1 MAHRT
6 VMAQSRTACQR
17 WHRAHLEEMKK
28 YRVPVTLRLA
38 ALEATLPLLM
48 LVACSQLGGAPST
61 PTPAPT
67 TTSTPA
73 PTVAGPLDPR
83 AAECFVTTA
92 GSIAPILGISPELDE
107 SQEPAFV
114 VLFDGPVDLPFTGAP
129 PGPVGASKRRRVR
142 RRWRPAEPL
151 RERRHHRLARVVHR
165 RPLDELELLE
175 WLPAVAKGRPGI
187 SSAVM
192 RDLQNGRLAPTVGGE
207 ERQSGDC
214 GEQVRAV

>member
-1 MAHRT
+1 
-6 VMAQSRTACQR
+6 
-17 WHRAHLEEMKK
+17 MKK

-83 AAECFVTTA
+83 AAECFVTPA
-92 GSIAPILGISPELDE
+92 GSIAPILGMFAVDHASQVREHIPKMGISPELDE
-107 SQEPAFV
+107 SQESAFV

-129 PGPVGASKRRRVR
+129 PGPSGPASGVVCVVVGDQPNLYVNVDTTG
-142 RRWRPAEPL
+142 W
-151 RERRHHRLARVVHR
+151 H
-165 RPLDELELLE
+165 
-175 WLPAVAKGRPGI
+175 G
-187 SSAVM
+187 
-192 RDLQNGRLAPTVGGE
+192 
-207 ERQSGDC
+207 
-214 GEQVRAV
+214 